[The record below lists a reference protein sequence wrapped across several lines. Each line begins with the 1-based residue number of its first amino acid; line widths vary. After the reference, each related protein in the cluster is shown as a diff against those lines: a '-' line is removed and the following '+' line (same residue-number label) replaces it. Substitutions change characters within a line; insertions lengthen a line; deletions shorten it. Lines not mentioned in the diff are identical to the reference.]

1 MVFKFAYFV
10 ELTKGFQPAKL
21 QCCKL
26 SGSSFT
32 EGLQKHSGDVIMT
45 SCDIF
50 RIRNFHIFCE
60 ADNKLS
66 TYQVSNPSVI

>member
-10 ELTKGFQPAKL
+10 EFANGYQLAKF

-32 EGLQKHSGDVIMT
+32 EGLQKHNDVIVT
-45 SCDIF
+45 SFHDF
-50 RIRNFHIFCE
+50 GIRNFHI
-60 ADNKLS
+60 L
-66 TYQVSNPSVI
+66 